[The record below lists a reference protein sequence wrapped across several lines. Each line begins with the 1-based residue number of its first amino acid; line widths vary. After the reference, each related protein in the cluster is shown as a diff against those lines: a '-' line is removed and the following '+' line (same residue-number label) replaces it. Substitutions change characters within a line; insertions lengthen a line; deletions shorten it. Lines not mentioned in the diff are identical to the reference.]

1 MPVRNGPFNDNG
13 RQRWP
18 RWGSKRRQR
27 RHGGAGDGL
36 RARAAGEDYGL
47 YTEASDLKR
56 RAWGW
61 KVATFLRFALD
72 PATEYVTLMDTW
84 PDKGE
89 VVLRLRGPRLEDGE
103 RAEFTYAI
111 NAKDESLKGQ
121 ETARRKLVSN
131 LVLKYR
137 GTTWLCATGC
147 ACSRARA
154 SGAGP
159 SRAPNFRGFLK
170 PKRAKGD
177 SRLGGVVSLHDRL
190 RFPFDGFSDGHTRR
204 RCGARGAG
212 HARDRGVGPV
222 GTRLHHGIVR

>member
-18 RWGSKRRQR
+18 RWGSKRCQR

-89 VVLRLRGPRLEDGE
+89 VVLRLRGPRLEGGE
-103 RAEFTYAI
+103 RGVHLRDQRQRRESARGGDRQ
-111 NAKDESLKGQ
+111 AKAGEQPRPQVPRHDLVAHDGVCLLKG
-121 ETARRKLVSN
+121 S
-131 LVLKYR
+131 R
-137 GTTWLCATGC
+137 G
-147 ACSRARA
+147 
-154 SGAGP
+154 GP

-190 RFPFDGFSDGHTRR
+190 RFPFDGFSGGHTGR
-204 RCGARGAG
+204 RCGARGTG
-212 HARDRGVGPV
+212 EARDRGVGPV